1 MKKLP
6 VIFDIETKKKFREV
20 TDHKDLGVSLV
31 GVYDF
36 KTAKY
41 STFLEKELNRFFK
54 VLEDSSYIIGF
65 NIKSFDVPILQ
76 EYYPGKF
83 SDFLVFDILDDLR
96 EKIGKRYSLNYFAF
110 ATLGKKKAGHGLQA
124 VDFYREGKIEE
135 LKKYCLRDVE
145 LTKEL
150 FNYGVKHGEI
160 FYLNEMG
167 KVPVLVDWKK
177 YIYDE
182 VKKDTR
188 LTLPF

>member
-6 VIFDIETKKKFREV
+6 LILDIETKKKFRDV
-20 TDHKDLGVSLV
+20 VNHKDLGVSLV
-31 GVYDF
+31 GVYDY
-36 KTAKY
+36 KTKKY
-41 STFLEKELNRFFK
+41 YTFLEKELNTLFQMI
-54 VLEDSSYIIGF
+54 ENSSYVIGF
-65 NIKSFDVPILQ
+65 NIRSFDMPILQ

-83 SDFLVFDILDDLR
+83 SEFLVFDILENLR

-124 VDFYREGKIEE
+124 VDYYLEGKIEE
-135 LKKYCLRDVE
+135 LKKYCLKDVE

-150 FNYGVKHGEI
+150 FDYGVEHGEI

-167 KVPVLVDWKK
+167 KVPVLVEWKK
-177 YIYDE
+177 YINAE
-182 VKKDTR
+182 GKKDTR

>member
-65 NIKSFDVPILQ
+65 NIKSFDIPILQ
-76 EYYPGKF
+76 EYYPGNF